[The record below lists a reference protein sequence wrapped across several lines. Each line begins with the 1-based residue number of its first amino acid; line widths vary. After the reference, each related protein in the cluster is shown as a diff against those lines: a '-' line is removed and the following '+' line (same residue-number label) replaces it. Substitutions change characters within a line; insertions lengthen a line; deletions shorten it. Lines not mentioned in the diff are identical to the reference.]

1 MIQKELVRKLAQERI
16 DERFPDVFIVDITI
30 STKSVIKIELDKK
43 EGYIAIDDCMWISRN
58 VEHNLDREEEDFELS
73 VSSAGLDKPLRV
85 LAQFEKNYGKGVDV
99 TMKDGVKHTGILI
112 AKTDKNLTLETTRTE
127 KLEGAKKKE
136 TIVEQLVLAN
146 SKIKDTKIVISFK

>member
-136 TIVEQLVLAN
+136 TIVEQLVLSN

>member
-1 MIQKELVRKLAQERI
+1 
-16 DERFPDVFIVDITI
+16 
-30 STKSVIKIELDKK
+30 
-43 EGYIAIDDCMWISRN
+43 MWISRN

-99 TMKDGVKHTGILI
+99 VMKDGTLFSGILVE
-112 AKTDKNLTLETTRTE
+112 KTDKNLTLETTRSE
-127 KLEGAKKKE
+127 KLEGMKKKE
-136 TIVEQLVLAN
+136 TIVEQVVLAN